1 MAETLANS
9 TTTTTTTSVG
19 IETSYSAYDSKLI
32 LNSKEYNAVVK

>member
-19 IETSYSAYDSKLI
+19 IETSYSAYDSK
-32 LNSKEYNAVVK
+32 SF